1 MGDMGKRI
9 FTPIPPKC
17 TIFIFKIQKFFSG
30 EGDTPS
36 PHPTPLGASI
46 LATAVLDGTPRKI
59 SGYGPVTVENFLFE
73 TYGGGRMVSIQI
85 SKKYDKVD

>member
-1 MGDMGKRI
+1 MHHFHIQNTKI
-9 FTPIPPKC
+9 FQWGRGHPLPT
-17 TIFIFKIQKFFSG
+17 
-30 EGDTPS
+30 
-36 PHPTPLGASI
+36 PTPLGASI

-59 SGYGPVTVENFLFE
+59 PGYGPVTVENFLFE